1 MTRIFILLAIII
13 GGLVI
18 GPEFAGHQGYV
29 LIVAGPYTVEMS
41 LTSMIIL
48 VILTLAA
55 LFILD
60 AVLRRLLRI
69 GSSTHGWFARRKQ
82 NRARKQ
88 TLAGLLKLTEGD
100 YQQAERL
107 MAKSAEHADQPVV
120 NLLMAAEA
128 AQQRG
133 DNLSCN
139 QYLHR
144 AAELAGNDTLPV
156 DITRVR
162 LQLAQGEIHAA
173 RHGVDHL
180 LAVAPRHPQVLRL
193 AEQAYTQAG
202 AYAALLDLLPQ
213 LTKSGLFPEQELEQ
227 IELNAEDGLMN
238 KAMKENG
245 SEGLIAWLR
254 NQPRRRRTNPRT
266 LALLANHL
274 IECDDHHHAQEVL
287 LSGLRKSSEPQLLTV
302 LSRLHPTDPAA
313 VEKVLQ
319 HLMKKEPENA
329 LLNRAL
335 GHLLAVQGQYPEA
348 ESALRKALAQQPN
361 AADYALL
368 ANVLEKAGHPQD
380 AGEMRRR
387 GLALVDGEHHA

>member
-13 GGLVI
+13 GGLII
-18 GPEFAGHQGYV
+18 GPQFAGHQGYV

-60 AVLRRLLRI
+60 TVLRRIVRF
-69 GSSTHGWFARRKQ
+69 GSSTQGWFARRKR

-88 TLAGLLKLTEGD
+88 TIAGLLKLTEGD

-133 DNLSCN
+133 DNLNCN

-144 AAELAGNDTLPV
+144 AAELAGSDTLPV

-173 RHGVDHL
+173 RHGVDNL

-193 AEQAYTQAG
+193 AQQTYSQAG

-213 LTKSGLFPEQELEQ
+213 LTKSNLFSEDELTQ
-227 IELNAEDGLMN
+227 ITLEAENGLMS
-238 KAMKENG
+238 KAMHENG
-245 SEGLIAWLR
+245 SEGLMGWLR
-254 NQPRRRRTNPRT
+254 NQPRKRRTNPDT
-266 LALLANHL
+266 LALLAGHL
-274 IECDDHHHAQEVL
+274 IECDDHYHAQAVIL
-287 LSGLRKSSEPQLLTV
+287 DGLHKQAHPQLLKTI
-302 LSRLHPTDPAA
+302 SKLHPSDPAA

-319 HLMKKEPENA
+319 HLLKKQPNDA
-329 LLNRAL
+329 LINRTL
-335 GHLLAVQGQYPEA
+335 GHIQVAQGEYQQA
-348 ESALRKALAQQPN
+348 ESSLKKALAAEPV
-361 AADYALL
+361 ASDYALL
-368 ANVLEKAGHPQD
+368 ANVMDKLGMAQD
-380 AGEMRRR
+380 AGEMRRK
-387 GLALVDGEHHA
+387 GLATLE